1 MENYRG
7 LVLKSGPCFGIFP
20 QKKKKNKKKTRTLLN
35 EPVWHLPQYGSRT
48 GRAGLIV
55 CEQRIWMEVQPEPS
69 ANRKPEERNF
79 NRNLMEPEYNVT
91 GSQ

>member
-20 QKKKKNKKKTRTLLN
+20 QKKNKTKKKTRTLLN

>member
-20 QKKKKNKKKTRTLLN
+20 QKKKQKNKQTHTLLN

-69 ANRKPEERNF
+69 ANRKPEERKIST
-79 NRNLMEPEYNVT
+79 EI
-91 GSQ
+91 

>member
-20 QKKKKNKKKTRTLLN
+20 QKKTKKNPHTLLN
-35 EPVWHLPQYGSRT
+35 EPVWHLPQYESRT

-69 ANRKPEERNF
+69 ANRKPEERKIST
-79 NRNLMEPEYNVT
+79 EI
-91 GSQ
+91 